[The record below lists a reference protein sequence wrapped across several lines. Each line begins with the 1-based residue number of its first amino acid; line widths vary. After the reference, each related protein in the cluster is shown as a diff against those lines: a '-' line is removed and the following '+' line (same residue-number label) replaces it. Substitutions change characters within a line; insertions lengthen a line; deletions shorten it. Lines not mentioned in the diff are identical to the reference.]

1 MWSPLWYLLLG
12 WFISSIALHFGERRG
27 IRSTSPT
34 SNLPGFMSWWGI
46 FSYPFKMIGRP
57 VLRVGGWL
65 YELGWRL
72 VKG

>member
-1 MWSPLWYLLLG
+1 
-12 WFISSIALHFGERRG
+12 
-27 IRSTSPT
+27 
-34 SNLPGFMSWWGI
+34 MSWWGI